1 MSLRRLAAFAAACSI
16 TLPAFSATDFD
27 VDDTVTVTA
36 TRTPL
41 VLADALAPVIV
52 ITGDELRRTA
62 TFDLAEA
69 LRFHAGIEIGRN
81 GGPGQAASLFL
92 RGTNSN
98 HTQVLI
104 DGVRINPGTLGGA
117 AIHHLRPADIE
128 RIEIVK
134 GPRSTLYG
142 TEAIGGV
149 INVITRRAQA
159 PLALEAEAGAG
170 AYGTRSAG
178 AGVRGRRG
186 EWHAGLRADALAA
199 DGFPP
204 RADGALDRGYDNRTL
219 HARVGRDAGAFR
231 AEIRSWQ
238 AAGNV
243 EYVDFFGAP
252 LDQDFS
258 NRLTAVELEWDTDAR
273 RTLLRASRA
282 GDEIRQRQ
290 SPDHVRT
297 DRTTLD
303 WQTDWRLAGAHELTA
318 GATLSRER
326 TVALLFGAGFDE
338 RPDTRAAFTQ
348 WRFDDGGTR
357 ALAAVRY
364 SDHDAFGDT
373 VNFNVEVGRALDA
386 RWDLIAAAGSAY
398 RAPDSTQR
406 FGVAGNPDLRPERS
420 RNIEFGLRG
429 KFGDHGRLAWQ
440 LYENRIEDLVTF
452 DGATF
457 ALANIDR
464 ARIRGSEL
472 SYTHD
477 AGRWYWRQSLIL
489 QQPLDR
495 ATGDPFPRR
504 ARRTMQSAVAWRAGD
519 ALRVGADLL
528 ATGPRKDSGFSPDYI
543 PGYVLVSLSAEWEV
557 TRAWTLDAR
566 LENALDAD
574 YETAL
579 GFAQAGR
586 SLFVRLRW
594 AGW

>member
-1 MSLRRLAAFAAACSI
+1 MSLRHLAAIAAACSI
-16 TLPAFSATDFD
+16 LLSLPAVAD
-27 VDDTVTVTA
+27 VDLDETVTVTA

-41 VLADALAPVIV
+41 ALADALAPVII

-69 LRFHAGIEIGRN
+69 LRFRAGIEIGRN

-117 AIHHLRPADIE
+117 AIHHIRPADVE

-149 INVITRRAQA
+149 INIITRRAQS

-170 AYGTRSAG
+170 AYGTRSGG
-178 AGVRGRRG
+178 AGVRARRG
-186 EWHAGLRADALAA
+186 DWAAGLRADVLAT

-219 HARVGRDAGAFR
+219 HARIGRDAGPLR
-231 AEIRSWQ
+231 AEVRHWQ
-238 AAGNV
+238 AVGNV

-252 LDQDFS
+252 LDQDFA
-258 NRLTAVELEWDTDAR
+258 NRLTAAEFEWRTDAR

-282 GDEIRQRQ
+282 EDEIRQRQ

-297 DRTTLD
+297 DRSTLD
-303 WQTDWRLAGAHELTA
+303 WQTDWRLADAHEFTA

-326 TVALLFGAGFDE
+326 TVALLFGSGFDE
-338 RPDTRAAFTQ
+338 QPATRAALLQ
-348 WRFDDGGTR
+348 WRFDDARTR

-373 VNFNVEVGRALDA
+373 VNFNIQAGRALDA
-386 RWDLIAAAGSAY
+386 RCDLIVAAGSAY

-406 FGVAGNPDLRPERS
+406 YGVAGNPDLRPERS
-420 RNIEFGLRG
+420 RNVELGLRG
-429 KFGDHGRLAWQ
+429 KFGEYGRLAWQ
-440 LYENRIEDLVTF
+440 LYENRIDDLVTF
-452 DGATF
+452 DGQTF

-477 AGRWYWRQSLIL
+477 AGRWYWRQALIV
-489 QQPLDR
+489 QQPRDR
-495 ATGDPFPRR
+495 ATGDPLPRR
-504 ARRTMQSAVAWRAGD
+504 ARRSVQGALGWRPNDAWQ
-519 ALRVGADLL
+519 VGADLL
-528 ATGPRKDSGFSPDYI
+528 ATSPRKDSGFSADYI
-543 PGYVLVSLSAEWEV
+543 PGYVLVNLSAEW
-557 TRAWTLDAR
+557 RPAPAWTVAAR

-586 SLFVRLRW
+586 SLFVRLQW
-594 AGW
+594 ANW